1 MFRLFGRL
9 SLVSKLLSASVVIL
23 VLLACGLASIAVT
36 IIHREL
42 VKQAE
47 TSLQRDVAFAWTL
60 LNGLD
65 DHQFGFRVHDGRLY
79 AGLQPLDENSGI
91 VDKIA
96 QISGGDAT
104 IFLQDESIATTLRGP
119 DGSRLVG
126 AKLSR
131 GPVHDAVFRDGKSY
145 RGEVDLRGA
154 QYLGAYDPITTASGE
169 VVGSLFVGVK
179 ISDALRIANDVARNV
194 AMLAS
199 LIIVVSGGV
208 LWLVTSRLLRP
219 LGLMTDVM
227 QRLAADETDVSVPGL
242 GRLDEI
248 GRMAAAVDVFREN
261 AIERRRLAA
270 ERREGEARAAA
281 DKRRLLEELAETF
294 RASVGRRAGD
304 FAKRSMAM
312 QKLAQT
318 LNVQVDHTTDRSS
331 AVTDAAQQ
339 ASAHVQTVAAAAE
352 QLSASIAE
360 IGRQVDHASRV
371 ADAAASEAEVTRGTV
386 SELAADAERIG
397 EVVRLIRDVAEQ
409 TNLLALNATIEAARA
424 GEAGKGFAVVASEVK
439 TLANRTARA
448 TDEIAGQITA
458 VQRATD
464 RTVSAIRR
472 IAETVGDMR
481 QTSTAIAAA
490 VEEQGAATREIVR
503 SAGDAA
509 SGTGCV
515 TANIGEVSE
524 AAMATRRA
532 AAEVDAAATSL
543 EAGSRDLEGEVEE
556 FVERVR
562 AA

>member
-1 MFRLFGRL
+1 MFRLIRRL

-23 VLLACGLASIAVT
+23 VLLACGLASITVT

-47 TSLQRDVAFAWTL
+47 TDLQRDMAFAWTL

-79 AGLQPLDENSGI
+79 AGLRPLDENSGI
-91 VDKIA
+91 VDKVA

-104 IFLQDESIATTLRGP
+104 VFLRDQSIATTLRGP
-119 DGSRLVG
+119 DSSRLVG
-126 AKLSR
+126 ATFAT
-131 GPVHDAVFRDGKSY
+131 GPAYDAVFRDGKSY
-145 RGEVDLRGA
+145 RGQVDLGGEH
-154 QYLGAYDPITTASGE
+154 YLGAYDPITTASGE
-169 VVGSLFVGVK
+169 VVGSLFVGLK
-179 ISDALRIANDVARNV
+179 ISDALRIADDVARNV
-194 AMLAS
+194 AVLAS
-199 LIIVVSGGV
+199 LIIVVSAGG
-208 LWLVTSRLLRP
+208 LWLVISRLLRP
-219 LGLMTDVM
+219 LGQMTDVM
-227 QRLAADETDVSVPGL
+227 QRLAGDETDIGVPGL

-281 DKRRLLEELAETF
+281 DERRLLEELAETF

-312 QKLAQT
+312 QTLAQT
-318 LNVQVDHTTDRSS
+318 LNAQVDQTTHRSS

-371 ADAAASEAEVTRGTV
+371 ADAAASEADVTSGTV
-386 SELAADAERIG
+386 SELTANAERIG

-424 GEAGKGFAVVASEVK
+424 GEAGKGFAVVAAEVK

-490 VEEQGAATREIVR
+490 VEEQSAATREIVR

-515 TANIGEVSE
+515 TANIGEVSV
-524 AAMATRRA
+524 AARATRRA
-532 AAEVDAAATSL
+532 AAQVDAAAASL
-543 EAGSRDLEGEVEE
+543 QEGSRDLEGEVEE
-556 FVERVR
+556 FVLRVR